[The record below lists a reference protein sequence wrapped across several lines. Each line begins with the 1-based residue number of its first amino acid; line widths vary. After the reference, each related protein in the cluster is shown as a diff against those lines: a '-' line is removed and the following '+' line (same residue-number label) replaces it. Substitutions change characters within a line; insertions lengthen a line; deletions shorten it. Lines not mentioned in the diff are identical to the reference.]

1 MGNLNG
7 EGRQCLGIHRFRCLG
22 SEMGCGDVVTKVA
35 IHMEL

>member
-7 EGRQCLGIHRFRCLG
+7 EGLQCLGIHRFRRLG
-22 SEMGCGDVVTKVA
+22 SEMGCGDVIAQLT